1 MLILDF
7 IMLVFITCIIIK
19 HVMVTEKKITLNLRY
34 DIKTSLSLKI
44 LINPTKTLSLTAG
57 FVQIVM
63 FASDPSNVFLR
74 NPRADSF

>member
-1 MLILDF
+1 
-7 IMLVFITCIIIK
+7 MLVFKTCIIIK
-19 HVMVTEKKITLNLRY
+19 HGMVTEKKITLNLRY

-44 LINPTKTLSLTAG
+44 LINRPKMSDKITAG

-74 NPRADSF
+74 NPRAIL